1 MKIAKLWF
9 GLIFLLLLSTAC
21 QKPAPPMD
29 EVRLQLKWIHQA
41 QFTGYYVAKE
51 KGFYE
56 EQNIDLTI
64 LPGGIGISALEEL
77 SRGNADIALEAPER
91 VIIEAE
97 AGNPFKAVAV
107 IFQHNPFVL
116 ISLAN
121 SGIDQL
127 QDFPGHTIAV
137 ANVGGRI
144 QYDLMMK
151 KAELDINDLEEVD
164 FEFDYQPFYEGEV
177 DILPVFAA
185 GSYLDVIK
193 EGVEVNQF
201 WPDDYGVHW
210 YSDTIV
216 VPEAL
221 IESDPELVE
230 RFLRAT
236 FKGMEY
242 MIAHP
247 DEALE
252 ITMQYA
258 EVQDESVQQAMLT
271 ASIPLIYSSEP
282 RIGWMEEEKWFGM
295 REDLFEMQQIRTLV
309 PMKEI
314 YTMEFLKNIYGD

>member
-1 MKIAKLWF
+1 MKISKFLF
-9 GLIFLLLLSTAC
+9 GLVFILLFTTAC
-21 QKPAPPMD
+21 QEPAPPMD
-29 EVRLQLKWIHQA
+29 EVSLQLKWIHQA
-41 QFTGYYVAKE
+41 QFAGYYVAKE
-51 KGFYE
+51 MGFYE

-64 LPGGIGISALEEL
+64 LPGGIGIDSLDEL
-77 SRGNADIALEAPER
+77 SIGNADIAVAAPEQ
-91 VIIEAE
+91 VIIQSET
-97 AGNPFKAVAV
+97 GKPFKAVAV

-116 ISLAN
+116 ISLAD
-121 SGIDQL
+121 SDVQTL
-127 QDFPGHTIAV
+127 QDFPGHSIAV
-137 ANVGGRI
+137 ANVDGRI

-151 KAELDINDLEEVD
+151 KAELDINSLEEVD
-164 FEFDYQPFYEGEV
+164 FDFDYQSFYDGEV

-193 EGVEVNQF
+193 TGVEVNQF

-216 VPEAL
+216 VPQEL

-247 DEALE
+247 DEAIE
-252 ITMQYA
+252 MTMKYA
-258 EVQDESVQQAMLT
+258 EVQDVEVQEAMLL
-271 ASIPLIYSSEP
+271 ASIPLIYTSEP

-295 REDLFEMQQIRTLV
+295 REDLFEMQQISILV
-309 PMKEI
+309 PMKDV
-314 YTMEFLKNIYGD
+314 YTMQFLNTIYGD